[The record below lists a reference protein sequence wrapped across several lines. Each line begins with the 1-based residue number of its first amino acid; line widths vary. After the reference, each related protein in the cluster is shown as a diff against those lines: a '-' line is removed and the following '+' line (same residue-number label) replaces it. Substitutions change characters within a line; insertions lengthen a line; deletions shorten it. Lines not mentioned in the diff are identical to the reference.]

1 MYAHIGSVSSFSN
14 QGTVATSKIISGMGP
29 ELPSEPVGDG
39 LFYTSDSESLDGSEC
54 HYLYVPRSPQRKI
67 KSHADSGT
75 ELDLNKQS
83 NFQRSKG
90 VQRYE
95 RNELYAH
102 IGSVSSFSN
111 QGTVSTSK
119 NFLGMGPEFSSESVG
134 DGPFHTSDSESL
146 DESECPHLYV
156 PRSPQRKIKSHADS
170 GTELD
175 LNKQSNFQR
184 SKAVQRYQR
193 NELYAHIG
201 LVFSFSNQGT
211 VPTSTI
217 ILGMGPEFSSEP
229 VDDGLFDTGGS
240 ESLDGS
246 ACPHLYVP
254 RSPQR
259 KMKSHADS

>member
-1 MYAHIGSVSSFSN
+1 MFLLYIFITALCGLIIAQCDSCPHLHVPRYPQRKMKSHFDTGTELDLHKHLNFQRSKRVQRYERNELYAHIGSVSSFSN

-102 IGSVSSFSN
+102 IG
-111 QGTVSTSK
+111 
-119 NFLGMGPEFSSESVG
+119 
-134 DGPFHTSDSESL
+134 
-146 DESECPHLYV
+146 
-156 PRSPQRKIKSHADS
+156 
-170 GTELD
+170 
-175 LNKQSNFQR
+175 
-184 SKAVQRYQR
+184 
-193 NELYAHIG
+193 

-217 ILGMGPEFSSEP
+217 ILGMGPEFS
-229 VDDGLFDTGGS
+229 
-240 ESLDGS
+240 
-246 ACPHLYVP
+246 
-254 RSPQR
+254 
-259 KMKSHADS
+259 